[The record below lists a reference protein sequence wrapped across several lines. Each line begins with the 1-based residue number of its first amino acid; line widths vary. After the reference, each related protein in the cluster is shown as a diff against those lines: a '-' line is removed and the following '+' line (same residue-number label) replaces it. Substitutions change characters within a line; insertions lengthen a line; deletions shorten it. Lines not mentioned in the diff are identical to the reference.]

1 MRAVLMMHEYTKLE
15 ECRFCGG
22 KNLLSYLDLG
32 SMALAN
38 AFLTEEELSEEKKYP
53 LDVLFCEEC
62 SLSQLSIVINPEIL
76 FKKYVYRSSISKSF
90 AQHCEELAQTLN
102 REDILKDGALAV
114 DIASNDGCLLRSF
127 KNTGSRVLGVEPA
140 VNLAQIANDS
150 GVETIPEFWS
160 VKVAEQI
167 QKKYGTA
174 DIITA
179 FNVFAHVHDCTLFL
193 KAIKKLLSPD
203 GYFILESPHVLDLIK
218 NVEFDTVYHEH
229 LSYLSLKSLASLC
242 KKNGLRIAKVK
253 KYSMHGGSIRLF
265 IEHQERAD
273 RSDESLMIR
282 LKEEEGEGLHHFE
295 RYKQFGTS
303 VQKIREDLIATLQGI
318 HGDGK
323 IVYGFGASAKG
334 NTLLNYCHLDVR
346 SLRGIFDETP

>member
-1 MRAVLMMHEYTKLE
+1 M
-15 ECRFCGG
+15 
-22 KNLLSYLDLG
+22 
-32 SMALAN
+32 
-38 AFLTEEELSEEKKYP
+38 
-53 LDVLFCEEC
+53 
-62 SLSQLSIVINPEIL
+62 
-76 FKKYVYRSSISKSF
+76 
-90 AQHCEELAQTLN
+90 
-102 REDILKDGALAV
+102 AV

-179 FNVFAHVHDCTLFL
+179 FNVFSHVHDCTLFL

-242 KKNGLRIAKVK
+242 KKNGFRIAKVK

-346 SLRGIFDETP
+346 SLRGIFDETPEKHDKLTPGMHIPVLNLKKMATEKPDYLLLLAWNFAEEIMNKTKEFHNAGGKYIIPVPKVKVV